1 MIATIKK
8 HWTNL
13 QNVFEAN
20 NKVTKKKV
28 INTILAF
35 FCTVRT
41 HSENQF
47 KVLLVSFEQVIPY
60 YDHFNLQ
67 LELERRIPAY

>member
-1 MIATIKK
+1 MIGSIKK

-35 FCTVRT
+35 FLYRKNTLR
-41 HSENQF
+41 
-47 KVLLVSFEQVIPY
+47 KLI
-60 YDHFNLQ
+60 
-67 LELERRIPAY
+67 